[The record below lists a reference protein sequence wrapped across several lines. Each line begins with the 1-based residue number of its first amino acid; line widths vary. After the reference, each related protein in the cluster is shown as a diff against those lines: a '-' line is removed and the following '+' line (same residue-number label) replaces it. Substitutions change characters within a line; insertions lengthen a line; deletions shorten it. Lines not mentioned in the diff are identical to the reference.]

1 VRRGGGQRASS
12 QENMTDKFEFNPH
25 GTTILAVR
33 RNGAIAMGGDG
44 QVTLGNTV
52 MKGNARKVRRLYN
65 DKVLAGFAGGTA
77 DAFTLFERF
86 EGKLEKYGN
95 LTRAAIE
102 LAKDW
107 RSDRYLRRLEALLLV
122 GEPEKLF
129 VISGNGDVI
138 EPDHDIA
145 AIGSGGPFAQAAAR
159 ALIEGSELDARSIV
173 ERSLNIAADIC
184 IYTNRNLVIDELQQ
198 APA

>member
-1 VRRGGGQRASS
+1 MSGTS
-12 QENMTDKFEFNPH
+12 TFDPH

-33 RNGAIAMGGDG
+33 RAGAVAMGGDG

-122 GEPEKLF
+122 GDPEKIF

-138 EPDHDIA
+138 EPEYEVA
-145 AIGSGGPFAQAAAR
+145 AIGSGGQFAQAAAR
-159 ALIEGSELDARSIV
+159 ALVENTELDARSIV
-173 ERSLNIAADIC
+173 ERALNIAAEIC
-184 IYTNRNLVIDELQQ
+184 IYTNRNLVIDELK
-198 APA
+198 

>member
-1 VRRGGGQRASS
+1 MS
-12 QENMTDKFEFNPH
+12 QGFDPH
-25 GTTILAVR
+25 STTILAVR
-33 RNGAIAMGGDG
+33 RNGRIALGGDG

-65 DKVLAGFAGGTA
+65 GKVLAGFAGGTA

-86 EGKLEKYGN
+86 EGKLEKFGN

-122 GEPEKLF
+122 GDTDNIF
-129 VISGNGDVI
+129 IVSGNGDVI
-138 EPDHDIA
+138 EPEHPLA
-145 AIGSGGPFAQAAAR
+145 AIGSGGPYAQAAAR
-159 ALIEGSELDARSIV
+159 ALFEATELGPREVV
-173 ERSLNIAADIC
+173 ERALGIAADIC
-184 IYTNRNLVIDELQQ
+184 IYTNRNLVIEELG
-198 APA
+198 A